1 MLQKDIKQIIISL
14 ISELDFYFE
23 ENGFLRRS
31 NSLTYIRKLDGVIQF
46 VSMICENKSRDNYG
60 EEYSEDITMQET
72 IAPNDPC
79 FSDNEETIDETRKFI
94 DLKASDYILFS
105 EANSM
110 HEIKNKDKD
119 IIVITKVR

>member
-1 MLQKDIKQIIISL
+1 
-14 ISELDFYFE
+14 
-23 ENGFLRRS
+23 
-31 NSLTYIRKLDGVIQF
+31 
-46 VSMICENKSRDNYG
+46 
-60 EEYSEDITMQET
+60 MQET

-79 FSDNEETIDETRKFI
+79 YSDNEEAIDETRKII

>member
-1 MLQKDIKQIIISL
+1 
-14 ISELDFYFE
+14 
-23 ENGFLRRS
+23 
-31 NSLTYIRKLDGVIQF
+31 
-46 VSMICENKSRDNYG
+46 MICENKYNDG
-60 EEYSEDITMQET
+60 YSEDITMQET
-72 IAPNDPC
+72 IASNDPC
-79 FSDNEETIDETRKFI
+79 FSDNEETIDEKRKII